1 MKHFLQLS
9 FIFFVFS
16 LNAQVVW
23 TGGGDGSS
31 WDDPQNWNSGV
42 PTTGSDV
49 ILNGY
54 GVTTVININD
64 PIADLGSLQVLNLA
78 YLILSPNDDDIYISG
93 DLIVDEL
100 GTITTSVYDTNIYSN
115 ITVGGNY
122 YFNGTFNLVFNYY
135 VPQIGYDFMV
145 IEGAVGTC
153 DAPTSAL
160 SQSLYGT
167 DILLGLECLSN
178 GVNYT
183 VTDINYTTAISW
195 DGEGSDNLWTTPAN
209 WDPNTVPTEDDYV
222 YINLPSGG
230 ICQTLYSGEIS
241 VKSLTV
247 GDGNTLQLNVDLAV
261 RNRIHVSSGGEIIW
275 NAGTMAEREDSPSG
289 MRLVNYGVLEL
300 NTGQVKTIENQLQM
314 WNYGTINLNTGVLNI
329 DDGRIFNIDGGEINI
344 NGDNLTI
351 GYTTSEGLHGIANQS
366 GSIIRKTS
374 GLGTSSVNLEHLLNV
389 GSIINNYGTLAFG
402 EPFLSNSNGILSG
415 TGSFQFPESYVF
427 NGDINPGNSPGTLTF
442 VGDLETSASAIFNIE
457 IDGPNANTEH
467 DQVIITGDATLEGT
481 INVQLG
487 YLPPNDASFEI
498 IVANTISQCNFPAQ
512 VTTNYN
518 GTDYTFDVVC
528 FNNKLY
534 LNGPGATLSTSVFT
548 AKELT
553 IFPNPINDI
562 LNIKTTN
569 NVKGNWILYNQL
581 GQKVLSGKIE
591 NMETTILTKELQ
603 AGFYALQIKDENNST
618 VAVKKVLKN

>member
-31 WDDPQNWNSGV
+31 WDDPQNWDSGV

-54 GVTTVININD
+54 GATTVIIIND

-93 DLIVDEL
+93 NLIVDEL
-100 GTITTSVYDTNIYSN
+100 GTIATSVYDANVYSN

-122 YFNGTFNLVFNYY
+122 YFSGNFNLIFNYY
-135 VPQIGYDFMV
+135 VPQIGYDFKV
-145 IEGAVGTC
+145 IDGFIGSC
-153 DAPTSAL
+153 DAPTSVL
-160 SQSLYGT
+160 SQGYGV
-167 DILLGLECLSN
+167 DVLLGLECLSD

-183 VTDINYTTAISW
+183 VTDINYTSAISW
-195 DGEGSDNLWTTPAN
+195 DGEGSDNLWNNPAN
-209 WDPNTVPTEDDYV
+209 WDPNIVPTEDDNV
-222 YINLPSGG
+222 YINLLSGG
-230 ICQTLYSGEIS
+230 ICQTLNSGEIS

-247 GDGNTLQLNVDLAV
+247 GDGNTLQLNGDIEV
-261 RNRIHVSSGGEIIW
+261 RNRIYVSSGGEIIW

-289 MRLVNYGVLEL
+289 MRLMNYGVLEL
-300 NTGQVKTIENQLQM
+300 NTAQIKTMENQLLM
-314 WNYGTINLNTGVLNI
+314 WNYGTINLNSGVLNI

-351 GYTTSEGLHGIANQS
+351 GYTTSEGLHSIANQP

-374 GLGTSSVNLEHLLNV
+374 GLGTSSVNLEHLLNY

-402 EPFLSNSNGILSG
+402 EPFLSNSNGVISG
-415 TGSFQFPESYVF
+415 SGSFQFPEGYVF

-442 VGDLETSASAIFNIE
+442 IGDFVTASTADFNIE

-467 DQVIITGDATLEGT
+467 DQVIITGDARLEGT

-498 IVANTISQCNFPAQ
+498 VVANTISLCDFPAQ
-512 VTTNYN
+512 VTTIYN
-518 GTDYTFDVVC
+518 GTNYTFDVVC

-534 LNGPGATLSTSVFT
+534 LNGPGATLSTTDFNAETVS
-548 AKELT
+548 
-553 IFPNPINDI
+553 IYPNPTENQ
-562 LNIKTTN
+562 LNLKLQSQHEG
-569 NVKGNWILYNQL
+569 VWQLYNHL
-581 GQKVLSGKIE
+581 GQQVLEGEFRDIETIISTRNLASGI
-591 NMETTILTKELQ
+591 
-603 AGFYALQIKDENNST
+603 YVLQIKDKNKAT
-618 VAVKKVLKN
+618 VMIKKIVKN